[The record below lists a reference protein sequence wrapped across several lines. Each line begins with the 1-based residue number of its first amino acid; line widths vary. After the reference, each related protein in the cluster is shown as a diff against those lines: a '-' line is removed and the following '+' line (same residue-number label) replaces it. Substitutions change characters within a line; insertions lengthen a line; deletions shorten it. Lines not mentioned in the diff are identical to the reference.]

1 MKTPID
7 KKSTVEEIR
16 RRFDNDVVRFSS
28 LETGQQAVVDAPIML
43 ELI

>member
-1 MKTPID
+1 MKRSLN
-7 KKSTVEEIR
+7 KKSSVEEIKE
-16 RRFDNDVVRFSS
+16 RFDNDVERFSN